1 MSQGAG
7 LWALGAGW
15 RSASVSAMRKSGFV
29 VAACIAAGVL
39 SGVLTG
45 CGGGGGS
52 SGNSGPGDGGVNP
65 NLLLTLPEPGL
76 KPAQLAV
83 LVAEGD
89 ALSEAV
95 AAAYVQAR
103 GVPAANVIRVSGL
116 NAAQHDISAADFA
129 PVRASV
135 LARLP
140 AGVQATLITWAAPSR
155 VLGVCRMGITSAM
168 AFGFDPA
175 YCASTSPSDSTRL
188 SPYFDS
194 ESLTPQASHGMRPSM
209 MLGAGTLA
217 QAQAL
222 IARGVAADASA
233 PPGTGYLVRTSDAFR
248 NARAT
253 TDFQRQPALWAGSFA
268 VEYVDRPAN
277 DLIVGKADV
286 MFYFTGLASVGSLNT
301 LTFRPGAVADHFT
314 SFGGRLPDGNGQM
327 PITRWLEAGAT
338 ASFGT
343 VEEPFGF
350 TEKFPEVGVLLHHY
364 LRGNTL
370 IEAYWKSVKMPG
382 QGLFIG
388 EPLARPFPNQPQLTI
403 ESNQYRLRSKA
414 LRADTRYALEY
425 RNSSGTWVEL
435 GNVRGVR
442 GQAVDVRFPLAPASA
457 QALRWRGPCP
467 GDVSAACTLAESP

>member
-7 LWALGAGW
+7 LWWVGGAV
-15 RSASVSAMRKSGFV
+15 RSASVSEMSKFGKFGFV
-29 VAACIAAGVL
+29 VAACLAAGVL
-39 SGVLTG
+39 AA

-52 SGNSGPGDGGVNP
+52 SGNAGPGDGGVNP

-95 AAAYVQAR
+95 GAAYVQAR
-103 GVPAANVIRVSGL
+103 GVPAANLIRVPGL

-129 PVRASV
+129 NVRASV

-168 AFGFDPA
+168 AFGFDPG
-175 YCASTSPSDSTRL
+175 YCAANSPSDSTRL

-194 ESLTPQASHGMRPSM
+194 ESLTPQANHGMRPSM
-209 MLGAGTLA
+209 MLGATSLA

-222 IARGVAADASA
+222 IDRGKLADGSA
-233 PPGTGYLVRTSDAFR
+233 PAGTGYLVRTSDPFR

-253 TDFQRQPALWAGSFA
+253 TDFHRLPALWTGTLAL
-268 VEYVDRPAN
+268 EYLDRPAN
-277 DLIVGKADV
+277 DLLVGKADV
-286 MFYFTGLASVGSLNT
+286 LFYFTGLASVGSLNT
-301 LTFRPGAVADHFT
+301 LGFRPGAVADHFT

-350 TEKFPEVGVLLHHY
+350 TEKFPEVGVLLNHY

-388 EPLARPFPNQPQLTI
+388 EPLARPFPKQQALSI
-403 ESNQYRLRSKA
+403 ESNQYRLRSGA

-425 RNSSGTWVEL
+425 RSSAGTWVEL